1 MLVTL
6 SKFFFSQAVY
16 HGVRFI
22 VRVAKKLISN
32 SKSWFK
38 TDERQAAA
46 EAESKKYQA
55 DILAKKYDALH
66 EKWKKMN
73 QADLEKRQAAKS
85 RNEKDVSPRSVS
97 TSCDIACN
105 APGDIYY
112 LEYKPS

>member
-38 TDERQAAA
+38 TDEREAAA

-66 EKWKKMN
+66 EKWKKKS
-73 QADLEKRQAAKS
+73 QADLEKREAAKA
-85 RNEKDVSPRSVS
+85 NNQKAKSPEVNYP
-97 TSCDIACN
+97 CDEACN